1 MEWDNPFLTNEYSGI
16 GYHIS
21 FFYFFWGGVTWD
33 LYANFLDQR
42 GGVIFEG
49 ALSLNRSNMLR
60 REWSSN
66 RNCFFLVWGKRFK
79 ADWVIILGK
88 EISPRTCMRG
98 KQVIPGGIS
107 FWVKSD
113 YSILLQRLP
122 TPTFLVSLFLL
133 GDQGLTFL
141 RCLRWGFTWEQIWQL
156 WRAFYDNQIGTY
168 CRELA
173 TNTTSALPQCVPR

>member
-88 EISPRTCMRG
+88 EISPRTCMRENKWFLEESHSG
-98 KQVIPGGIS
+98 SNLITPY
-107 FWVKSD
+107 
-113 YSILLQRLP
+113 YSNDSQPQPFLCP
-122 TPTFLVSLFLL
+122 FFFLVTKAWRFCGAWD
-133 GDQGLTFL
+133 GDLPGN
-141 RCLRWGFTWEQIWQL
+141 R
-156 WRAFYDNQIGTY
+156 YDNFEGLSMTIK
-168 CRELA
+168 
-173 TNTTSALPQCVPR
+173 SALTVGN